1 MMDGYDGALLSGG
14 GGVDGAAG
22 LPQLD
27 PEQVMDFL
35 CMVTVIDLFTLV
47 ALLVLIGVVLGGILT
62 RKWSL

>member
-1 MMDGYDGALLSGG
+1 MLSGG